1 MLLCQHGQYLY
12 AVMLDKHGP
21 NVVFNKKVDPQY
33 VINFIEENFDLRD
46 RTDNI
51 SQIYAE
57 KFESNFEALSA

>member
-1 MLLCQHGQYLY
+1 
-12 AVMLDKHGP
+12 
-21 NVVFNKKVDPQY
+21 VFNKKVDPQY